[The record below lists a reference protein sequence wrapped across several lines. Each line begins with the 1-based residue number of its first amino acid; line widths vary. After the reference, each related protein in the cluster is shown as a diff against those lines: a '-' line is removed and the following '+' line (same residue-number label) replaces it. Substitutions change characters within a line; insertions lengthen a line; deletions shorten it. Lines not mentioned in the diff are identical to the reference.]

1 MRMDTNESKAIDI
14 QTEDFLQFLKLE
26 RGLSSNTL
34 NAYAADLTEFAAV
47 SGCNDA
53 SKAKSRVAS
62 KYVDALNQAGRKP
75 STVARKLS
83 SLKQFYSYLMK
94 RKIVRENLFL
104 NYSAPKITRYH
115 PHYLSPKD
123 IEKILNSIDLNT
135 ESGKRDKAIIE
146 LLYGSGLRIS
156 ELAALKPGDL
166 ELEAGFIR
174 VTGKGSKQRLV
185 PVGKFSKDA
194 INSYMSTVSEKPA
207 FEPAGTLFCNKFG
220 KPLSRTGLWK
230 IVRRRVAL
238 AGISK
243 QVSPHTFRHSFATHL
258 LEGGA
263 DLRVVQEMLGHADI
277 STTQIYT
284 SVDRDYLI
292 AEHRKYHPREL
303 AGSGS
308 K

>member
-1 MRMDTNESKAIDI
+1 
-14 QTEDFLQFLKLE
+14 
-26 RGLSSNTL
+26 
-34 NAYAADLTEFAAV
+34 
-47 SGCNDA
+47 
-53 SKAKSRVAS
+53 
-62 KYVDALNQAGRKP
+62 
-75 STVARKLS
+75 
-83 SLKQFYSYLMK
+83 
-94 RKIVRENLFL
+94 
-104 NYSAPKITRYH
+104 
-115 PHYLSPKD
+115 LSPAD
-123 IEKILNSIDLNT
+123 IEKILNCIDLSNET
-135 ESGKRDKAIIE
+135 GKRDKAIIE

-156 ELAALKPGDL
+156 ELAGLKPGDL
-166 ELEAGFIR
+166 ELEASFIR
-174 VTGKGSKQRLV
+174 ITGKGNKQRLV
-185 PVGKFSKDA
+185 PVGKFTKDA
-194 INSYMSTVSEKPA
+194 INSYMNIESEKA
-207 FEPAGTLFCNKFG
+207 KIGSARTLFHNRLD

-230 IVRRRVAL
+230 IIRKRVAL

-284 SVDRDYLI
+284 SVDKDYLI

>member
-1 MRMDTNESKAIDI
+1 MDTNKSKIIDI
-14 QTEDFLQFLKLE
+14 QTEDFLQFIRLE
-26 RGLSSNTL
+26 RGLSSNTI
-34 NAYAADLTEFAAV
+34 NAYAADLTEFAAI
-47 SGCNDA
+47 SGCKDA
-53 SKAKSRVAS
+53 SKAKNQVAS
-62 KYVDALNQAGRKP
+62 KYVDSLRKAGRKP
-75 STVARKLS
+75 STMARKLS
-83 SLKQFYSYLMK
+83 SLKQFYAYLLK
-94 RKIVRENLFL
+94 RKIVKDNLFL
-104 NYSAPKITRYH
+104 SYSAPKITRYH
-115 PHYLSPKD
+115 PHYLSPAE
-123 IEKILNSIDLNT
+123 IEKILNSIELNT
-135 ESGKRDKAIIE
+135 ETGKRDKAIIE

-156 ELAALKPGDL
+156 ELSGLKPGDL
-166 ELEAGFIR
+166 ELESGFIR
-174 VTGKGSKQRLV
+174 VTGKGNKQRLV

-194 INSYMSTVSEKPA
+194 ISSYMAIRSEKPA
-207 FEPAGTLFCNKFG
+207 IKPAATLFYGKLG

-230 IVRRRVAL
+230 IVRKRVVL

-243 QVSPHTFRHSFATHL
+243 RVSPHTFRHSFATHL

>member
-1 MRMDTNESKAIDI
+1 MDSYKSKAIDI
-14 QTEDFLQFLKLE
+14 QTEDFLQFIRLE
-26 RGLSSNTL
+26 RGLSSNTI
-34 NAYAADLTEFAAV
+34 NAYAADLSEFRV
-47 SGCNDA
+47 LTGCSDA
-53 SKAKSRVAS
+53 SKAKARVAS
-62 KYVDALNQAGRKP
+62 KYVEALKQASRKP
-75 STVARKLS
+75 ATVARKLS
-83 SLKQFYSYLMK
+83 SLKQFYEYLLK
-94 RKIVRENLFL
+94 RKIVNENPFSS
-104 NYSAPKITRYH
+104 YSAPKISRYH
-115 PHYLSPKD
+115 PHYLSPAD
-123 IEKILNSIDLNT
+123 IEKILNSIDLSN
-135 ESGKRDKAIIE
+135 EAGKRDKAIIE

-156 ELAALKPGDL
+156 ELAGLKPGDL
-166 ELEAGFIR
+166 ELEAGFIK
-174 VTGKGSKQRLV
+174 VTGKGNKQRLV

-194 INSYMSTVSEKPA
+194 INLYLNIKSDKPA
-207 FEPAGTLFCNKFG
+207 MMPAQTLFYNRLG

-230 IVRRRVAL
+230 MIRRRVAL

-303 AGSGS
+303 AGSS
-308 K
+308 TK

>member
-1 MRMDTNESKAIDI
+1 MDTNKSKTIDI
-14 QTEDFLQFLKLE
+14 QTEDFLQFIRLE
-26 RGLSSNTL
+26 RGLSLNTI
-34 NAYAADLTEFAAV
+34 NAYATDLSEFRALTG
-47 SGCNDA
+47 SSDA
-53 SKAKSRVAS
+53 SKDKARLAS
-62 KYVDALNQAGRKP
+62 KYVEALKQADRKP
-75 STVARKLS
+75 ATVARKLS
-83 SLKQFYSYLMK
+83 SLKQFYEYLLK
-94 RKIVRENLFL
+94 RKIVNENPFSS
-104 NYSAPKITRYH
+104 YSAPKISRYH
-115 PHYLSPKD
+115 PHYLSPAD
-123 IEKILNSIDLNT
+123 IEKILNSIDLSN

-156 ELAALKPGDL
+156 ELAGLKPGDL

-174 VTGKGSKQRLV
+174 VTGKGNKQRLV
-185 PVGKFSKDA
+185 PVGRFSKDA
-194 INSYMSTVSEKPA
+194 INSYLNIQSDKPA
-207 FEPAGTLFCNKFG
+207 FRPAQTLFHNRLG

-230 IVRRRVAL
+230 IIRKRVAL

-243 QVSPHTFRHSFATHL
+243 TVSPHTFRHSFATHL

-303 AGSGS
+303 AGSDT

>member
-1 MRMDTNESKAIDI
+1 MDSYKSKAIDI
-14 QTEDFLQFLKLE
+14 QTEDFLQFIRLE
-26 RGLSSNTL
+26 RGLSANTI
-34 NAYAADLTEFAAV
+34 NAYAADLSEFRV
-47 SGCNDA
+47 LTGCSDA
-53 SKAKSRVAS
+53 SKAKARVAS
-62 KYVDALNQAGRKP
+62 KYVEALKQASRKP
-75 STVARKLS
+75 ATVARKLS
-83 SLKQFYSYLMK
+83 SLKQFYEYLLK
-94 RKIVRENLFL
+94 RKIVNENPFSS
-104 NYSAPKITRYH
+104 YSAPKISRYH
-115 PHYLSPKD
+115 QNYLSPSD
-123 IEKILNSIDLNT
+123 IEKILNSIDLSN
-135 ESGKRDKAIIE
+135 EAGKRDKAIKE

-156 ELAALKPGDL
+156 ELAGLKPGDL
-166 ELEAGFIR
+166 ELEAGFIK
-174 VTGKGSKQRLV
+174 VTGKGNKQRLV

-194 INSYMSTVSEKPA
+194 IILYLNIKSDKPA
-207 FEPAGTLFCNKFG
+207 FRPAKTLFHNRLG

-230 IVRRRVAL
+230 IIRKRVAL

-243 QVSPHTFRHSFATHL
+243 TVSPHTFRHSFATHL

-303 AGSGS
+303 AGSGP

>member
-1 MRMDTNESKAIDI
+1 MDSYKIRAIDV
-14 QTEDFLQFLKLE
+14 QTEDFLQFIRLE
-26 RGLSSNTL
+26 RGLSSNTI
-34 NAYAADLTEFAAV
+34 NAYAADLSEFTV
-47 SGCNDA
+47 LTGCNDA
-53 SKAKSRVAS
+53 SKAKARVAS
-62 KYVDALNQAGRKP
+62 KYVDALRQAGRKP

-83 SLKQFYSYLMK
+83 SLKQFYEYLLK
-94 RKIVRENLFL
+94 RKIVNENPFL
-104 NYSAPKITRYH
+104 SYSAPKVTRYH
-115 PHYLSPKD
+115 PHYLSPAD
-123 IEKILNSIDLNT
+123 IEKILNSIDLSNET
-135 ESGKRDKAIIE
+135 GKRDKAIIE
-146 LLYGSGLRIS
+146 ILYGSGLRIS
-156 ELAALKPGDL
+156 ELAGLKPGDL
-166 ELEAGFIR
+166 ELEASFIR
-174 VTGKGSKQRLV
+174 VTGKGNKQRLV

-194 INSYMSTVSEKPA
+194 INTYLNIKSDKPTTGSA
-207 FEPAGTLFCNKFG
+207 QTLFHNRFG

-230 IVRRRVAL
+230 IIRRRVAL

-243 QVSPHTFRHSFATHL
+243 SVSPHTFRHSFATHL

-303 AGSGS
+303 AGSSS